1 MNMNK
6 KHLLI
11 MLACCLLPIAAL
23 ALVFLF
29 NIPVSTVL
37 FGALILI
44 CPLSMILMMFFMGH
58 EHDATHQTDRPET
71 VIKDAAHAHH
81 EGQ

>member
-6 KHLLI
+6 KHLFI
-11 MLACCLLPIAAL
+11 MLACCLLPIAGL
-23 ALVFLF
+23 ALIFLF

-44 CPLSMILMMFFMGH
+44 CPLSMFLMMFFMGH
-58 EHDATHQTDRPET
+58 EHDATHPTDRLDT

>member
-1 MNMNK
+1 MTVNK

-11 MLACCLLPIAAL
+11 MLACCLLPIAGL
-23 ALVFLF
+23 ALIFLF
-29 NIPVSTVL
+29 NVPVSTVL
-37 FGALILI
+37 FSALILI
-44 CPLSMILMMFFMGH
+44 CPLSMFLMMMFMGH
-58 EHDATHQTDRPET
+58 EHVATHPTDRSET

>member
-6 KHLLI
+6 KHPLI
-11 MLACCLLPIAAL
+11 MLVCCLLPIAGL

-29 NIPVSTVL
+29 NVPVSTVL
-37 FGALILI
+37 LGALILI
-44 CPLSMILMMFFMGH
+44 CPLSMFLMMMFMGH
-58 EHDATHQTDRPET
+58 EHDETHSIDHPPT

>member
-11 MLACCLLPIAAL
+11 MLACCLLPIAGL
-23 ALVFLF
+23 VLVFLF

-37 FGALILI
+37 LGALILI
-44 CPLSMILMMFFMGH
+44 CPLSMFLMMMFMGH
-58 EHDATHQTDRPET
+58 EHDATHSTDHPAA
-71 VIKDAAHAHH
+71 VIKDTSHVHH

>member
-11 MLACCLLPIAAL
+11 MLACCLLPIAGL

-29 NIPVSTVL
+29 KIPVSTVL

-44 CPLSMILMMFFMGH
+44 CPLSMILMMMFMGH
-58 EHDATHQTDRPET
+58 EHDATHPTDRTEMA
-71 VIKDAAHAHH
+71 IKDAVHAYH

>member
-1 MNMNK
+1 MNK

-11 MLACCLLPIAAL
+11 MLACCLLPIVGL

-37 FGALILI
+37 LGAMVLI
-44 CPLSMILMMFFMGH
+44 CPLSMVLMMMFMAKDH
-58 EHDATHQTDRPET
+58 AAAHSTDRPELA
-71 VIKDAAHAHH
+71 IKDTAHAHH
-81 EGQ
+81 EAE

>member
-1 MNMNK
+1 MNINK
-6 KHLLI
+6 KHFLI
-11 MLACCLLPIAAL
+11 MLICCLLPIAGL
-23 ALVFLF
+23 VLVFLF

-44 CPLSMILMMFFMGH
+44 CPLSMLLMMKFMGH
-58 EHDATHQTDRPET
+58 EHGTAHSTDRPAA